1 MRYLSEQRQVE
12 GRVAATLTDKE
23 NADEPEDAELH
34 VVVVDEHVGEVRRQ
48 QGVHTSRGAHQVHV
62 GVEHRR
68 AEGARKHAGQVH
80 RADARRPVHHLQRQ
94 PDQQLDQKV
103 EC

>member
-1 MRYLSEQRQVE
+1 M
-12 GRVAATLTDKE
+12 AKTLTDKE
-23 NADEPEDAELH
+23 DADQPEDAELH
-34 VVVVDEHVGEVRRQ
+34 IVVVDEHVGEVRRQ
-48 QGVHTSRGAHQVHV
+48 EGVHTSRGAHEVHV

-80 RADARRPVHHLQRQ
+80 CADARRPVHHLQGQ